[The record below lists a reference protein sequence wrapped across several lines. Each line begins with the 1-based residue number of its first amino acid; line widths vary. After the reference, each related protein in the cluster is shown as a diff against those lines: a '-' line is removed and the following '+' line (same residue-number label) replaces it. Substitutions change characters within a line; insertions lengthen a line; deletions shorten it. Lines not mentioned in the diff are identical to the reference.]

1 MLLIFEDP
9 HTVGITFDFTRSPSI
24 SQLLGL
30 VSAAAAEPE
39 GGAGAAA
46 FVPPTGSGTGAGA
59 GAGTD
64 AGDELAIDA
73 AESAQ
78 HRGTALT
85 LLAKH

>member
-9 HTVGITFDFTRSPSI
+9 HTVGIAFDFTRSPSI

-30 VSAAAAEPE
+30 ITAAAAEPE
-39 GGAGAAA
+39 GGAGAATP
-46 FVPPTGSGTGAGA
+46 VPPTGSDAGA
-59 GAGTD
+59 GAG
-64 AGDELAIDA
+64 DELAPAIDA